1 MERREFFKSA
11 AIYGVASTLPAAL
24 AQAKPVASQIPNE
37 IAKQENG
44 SMNHDV
50 VNQIPLGSSAGTR
63 KGDMLYRTLG
73 RTGEQV
79 SAIGMGGFHIAQART
94 TENESIRLVRSA
106 IDRGITFMDNSWD
119 YNEVQSEIR
128 MGKALRDGYRQKV
141 FLMTKIDGRTKEVA
155 ARQIDTCL
163 ERLQTDHIDLVQH
176 HEIIR
181 FDDPDRL
188 FAEGGGNEAVV
199 EAKKAG
205 KIRYIGFTGHK
216 DPHIHLYML
225 KVAAEHG
232 FRFDTV
238 QMPLNVMDAH
248 FRSFGQ
254 MVLPELVKDDIGVL
268 GMKSMGDGVILK
280 SKAVSPMECLHYALS
295 LPTSVVIT
303 GIDKP
308 EILDQA
314 FEAAKTFHPMN
325 REQVAQLLAKTK
337 EVAMAGKYELFKTSS
352 HFDSTAKHP
361 DWLGGDVPEVQKL
374 APPSA

>member
-1 MERREFFKSA
+1 MKRREFFKAA
-11 AIYGVASTLPAAL
+11 AICGAASTLRSAL
-24 AQAKPVASQIPNE
+24 AQEKSS
-37 IAKQENG
+37 AKQEKVP
-44 SMNHDV
+44 M
-50 VNQIPLGSSAGTR
+50 NQIPLTSSAGTR

-73 RTGEQV
+73 RTGERV
-79 SAIGMGGFHIAQART
+79 SAIGLGGYHIGNHGL
-94 TENESIRLVRSA
+94 TEDESIRLIRAA

-119 YNEVQSEIR
+119 YNEGQSEIR
-128 MGKALRDGYRQKV
+128 MGKALKDGYREKV

-155 ARQIDTCL
+155 EQQIETSL
-163 ERLQTDHIDLVQH
+163 KRLQTDHVDLVQH

-181 FDDPDRL
+181 FDDPDRI
-188 FAEGGGNEAVV
+188 FAEGGATEAVL

-232 FRFDTV
+232 FQFDTV
-238 QMPLNVMDAH
+238 QMPLNVMEAH

-254 MVLPELVKDDIGVL
+254 MVLPELVKEEIGVL
-268 GMKSMGDGVILK
+268 GMTSMGDGVILK
-280 SKAVSPMECLHYALS
+280 SKVVSPMECLHYALS
-295 LPTSVVIT
+295 LSTSVVIT

-314 FEAAKTFHPMN
+314 FEAAKTFQPMN
-325 REQVAQLLAKTK
+325 RQQIAQLLAKTK

>member
-1 MERREFFKSA
+1 MKRREFFKAA
-11 AIYGVASTLPAAL
+11 AICGAASTLSTAL
-24 AQAKPVASQIPNE
+24 AEQKSTST
-37 IAKQENG
+37 QENG
-44 SMNHDV
+44 LM
-50 VNQIPLGSSAGTR
+50 NQIPLITSAGTR

-79 SAIGMGGFHIAQART
+79 SAIGMGGYHLAQHGL
-94 TENESIRLVRSA
+94 TEDQSIRLVRTA

-119 YNEVQSEIR
+119 YNEGQSEVL
-128 MGKALRDGYRQKV
+128 MGKALQDGYRQKV
-141 FLMTKIDGRTKEVA
+141 FLMTKIDGRTKELA
-155 ARQIDTCL
+155 KQQIETSL
-163 ERLQTDHIDLVQH
+163 KRLQTDRIDLVQH

-181 FDDPDRL
+181 FDDPDRI
-188 FAEGGGNEAVV
+188 FAEGGATEAVV
-199 EAKKAG
+199 EARKAG

-216 DPHIHLYML
+216 DPHIHSYML
-225 KVAAEHG
+225 KVANEHG
-232 FRFDTV
+232 FRFDTA

-254 MVLPELVKDDIGVL
+254 MVLPELVQQEIGVL

-280 SKAVSPMECLHYALS
+280 SKVVSPMECLHFTLS

-308 EILDQA
+308 EVLDQA
-314 FEAAKTFHPMN
+314 FEAAKTFQPMN
-325 REQVAQLLAKTK
+325 RTQVAQLLAKTK

-361 DWLGGDVPEVQKL
+361 DWLGGDAPAVQLL
-374 APPSA
+374 APSV